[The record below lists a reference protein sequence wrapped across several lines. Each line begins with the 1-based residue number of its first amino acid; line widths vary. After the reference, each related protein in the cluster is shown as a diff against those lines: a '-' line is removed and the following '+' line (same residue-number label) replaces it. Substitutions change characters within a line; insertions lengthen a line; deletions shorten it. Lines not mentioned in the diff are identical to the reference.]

1 MLEIKLSH
9 VTCKIFLNTKH
20 EQTLSLNV
28 CEDEILKPSMMREHT
43 NNKETAT
50 KHSVRVKQ
58 NSQSQGLC

>member
-1 MLEIKLSH
+1 MLEIKI
-9 VTCKIFLNTKH
+9 VTCDVTPNTKH

-43 NNKETAT
+43 HNKETAT